1 MSRRWMT
8 ILMSMLLLL
17 AVSACGQQATTAGE
31 SGAAQTAAPAG
42 AGNAPTAATSTA
54 GAMTDHGG
62 MAMDATSTA
71 GATMDHGMMGSAPFD
86 AQFID
91 SMIEHHNGAI
101 MMAAQALTESER
113 PEIKELAQNII
124 TSQRQEVEQMTAWR
138 QQWYPDLEPTGGMG
152 MSMGDMGV
160 SGDTSQRFDQR
171 FIAAMIGHHNG
182 AISMAREALTKA
194 EHPEI
199 KQLAEAI
206 IKAQESEVSQM
217 EQWNTEWFGGS

>member
-17 AVSACGQQATTAGE
+17 VSACGQQATTAGG
-31 SGAAQTAAPAG
+31 SGSAQTAAPAG
-42 AGNAPTAATSTA
+42 AGNAPAAATRST
-54 GAMTDHGG
+54 GTTMDHGT
-62 MAMDATSTA
+62 MPMDATSTT
-71 GATMDHGMMGSAPFD
+71 GATMDHGTMGSAPFD

-101 MMAAQALTESER
+101 AMAEQALTESER

-138 QQWYPDLEPTGGMG
+138 EQWYPDLAPTGGMG
-152 MSMGDMGV
+152 MAMGDMEL
-160 SGDTSQRFDQR
+160 SSDTNQPFDQR

-206 IKAQESEVSQM
+206 IKAQEAEVAQM
-217 EQWNTEWFGGS
+217 QQWNTEWFGGS